1 MGELQQLRAAIFD
14 LTEQV
19 RRLNENLERPTH
31 GLARQT
37 ERLADLLHVMEEIP
51 EKITMTMDD
60 ATMSC
65 LEDHRAS
72 IDALMLD
79 R

>member
-1 MGELQQLRAAIFD
+1 MGELQQLRAGLFD
-14 LTEQV
+14 LTEQI

-31 GLARQT
+31 SLALQT
-37 ERLADLLHVMEEIP
+37 ERLADLLHVMEEIT
-51 EKITMTMDD
+51 EKITMSMDD

-72 IDALMLD
+72 IDAFMVD